1 MYNLGFPRSTHF
13 IIPIII
19 IDDFILHL
27 AIILYT
33 NSSHIIIHNFV
44 KTGVLT
50 KLCATLDTCVQIVCY
65 CIWSLLVVMYV
76 HSYMHCTLLIVNLH

>member
-44 KTGVLT
+44 KTGFNKVMCNSGHMCTDCL
-50 KLCATLDTCVQIVCY
+50 LLYMVIVGCY
-65 CIWSLLVVMYV
+65 VR
-76 HSYMHCTLLIVNLH
+76 T